1 MTGQHARRRPGRA
14 RFVLLHLRARNTPLV
29 GAGLIAVALLAWA
42 VAHWLVTQEF
52 STGAQ
57 ERWPVAA
64 LAPLLSAVLVS
75 VGFAGADEE
84 LERTAAV
91 RWRPIRLLQVMLA
104 TVAVGAALA
113 LTGLWEPRMFGAFE
127 LVRNTAAVVGAV
139 ALSAAV
145 LGARLAWAPVAP
157 YVLVIMSVGP
167 RNPGTA
173 WWTWPVQPWASPLAV
188 WSAATL
194 LILGG
199 AAYSWSGAGLGSGRG
214 V

>member
-1 MTGQHARRRPGRA
+1 MTGQHARRRTGRV

-29 GAGLIAVALLAWA
+29 VAGLVAVTLLAWGA
-42 VAHWLVTQEF
+42 AHWLVTRES
-52 STGAQ
+52 STGTQ

-64 LAPLLSAVLVS
+64 LAPLLGAVLVS

-91 RWRPIRLLQVMLA
+91 RWCPIRLLQFALA
-104 TVAVGAALA
+104 TIAVAATLA
-113 LTGLWEPRMFGAFE
+113 LTGLSEPRMHGAFE
-127 LVRNTAAVVGAV
+127 LVRNTAAGLGAV
-139 ALSAAV
+139 AMAAAV
-145 LGARLAWAPVAP
+145 LGVRLAWVPVAP
-157 YVLVIMSVGP
+157 YVLVVMSVGP

-199 AAYSWSGAGLGSGRG
+199 VAYSWSGARPVRSAGS
-214 V
+214 